1 MSDPNQDNL
10 STVTGAQ
17 TEAGA
22 AFAAALTTHE
32 PTDFDIERGDG
43 ESAKLVLIPSGM
55 MPVDPLPYLDARR
68 EFPVRAKG
76 TSTHDTLD
84 SLVAH
89 VARNKRE
96 HSAVAWLK
104 QEPGKTTLTVVYN
117 YHSPHRDGADGLVVD
132 PDGSAAGMADWC
144 DHRAVFNFPLSD
156 AWKAWAQFDGKPM
169 SQADFALFLE
179 ARAVELAEPSSAGP
193 SAMALARALFDA
205 DAEEDAVTD
214 EQAQKMIAS
223 PKRLL
228 KLSRRLSL
236 TVEARAKEERDRHGN
251 VSIVYTENVSQ
262 ENPDGTKADEFS
274 RPAMFLVRVPVYQDG
289 TEYTLP
295 VRVETKVAGGKV
307 QWTYR
312 FHRPDKAAL
321 DAQNDIAKAFAERT
335 GLAVFRGSME

>member
-22 AFAAALTTHE
+22 AFAAALEAHE
-32 PTDFDIERGDG
+32 PTDLPILRGGPD
-43 ESAKLVLIPSGM
+43 SANVLVVPAGM
-55 MPVDPLPYLDARR
+55 RVFDPLAWLDARR
-68 EFPVRAKG
+68 DYPVRVKG

-84 SLVAH
+84 SLVAD
-89 VARNKRE
+89 VARNKRDR
-96 HSAVAWLK
+96 STVAWLK
-104 QEPGKTTLTVVYN
+104 QEPGKTSLTVVYN
-117 YHSPHRDGADGLVVD
+117 DHAPAADGVEVD
-132 PDGSAAGMADWC
+132 TSGDGSGNANWR
-144 DHRAVFNFPLSD
+144 DHRAVFHFPFSD
-156 AWKAWAQFDGKPM
+156 AWKAWAENNGKPM

-236 TVEARAKEERDRHGN
+236 TVEARAKEERDHHGN

-262 ENPDGTKADEFS
+262 ENPDGTKADEFA
-274 RPAMFLVRVPVYQDG
+274 RPVMFLVRVPVYQDG

>member
-1 MSDPNQDNL
+1 MSTNEFTE
-10 STVTGAQ
+10 TVTSAQ

-22 AFAAALTTHE
+22 AFAAALESHE
-32 PTDFDIERGDG
+32 PTDYPVERGDASG
-43 ESAKLVLIPSGM
+43 AKLLLIPQGM
-55 MPVDPLPYLDARR
+55 EAIDPLSYLDARR

-76 TSTHDTLD
+76 TSAHDTLD
-84 SLVAH
+84 SLCAH

-104 QEPGKTTLTVVYN
+104 QEPGKTALTVVYN

-132 PDGSAAGMADWC
+132 PDGSADGMADWC
-144 DHRAVFNFPLSD
+144 DHRAVFDFPLSD
-156 AWKAWAQFDGKPM
+156 AWKAWAENNGKPM

-214 EQAQKMIAS
+214 EQAAGVIAS
-223 PKRLL
+223 PKRML
-228 KLSRRLSL
+228 KLSRNLSL
-236 TVEARAKEERDRHGN
+236 RVEARAKEIRDVSGN
-251 VSIVYTENVSQ
+251 VKIEFTEDVS
-262 ENPDGTKADEFS
+262 ETNPDGTKS
-274 RPAMFLVRVPVYQDG
+274 TWNRPAMFLVKLPVYQDG
-289 TEYTLP
+289 TEYVLP
-295 VRVETKVAGGKV
+295 VRVETKIAGGKV